1 MNAEDSKT
9 AEALRYTVLAVQRQG
24 KRRLGD
30 LLRRIN
36 LTPSQAEALEVLSE
50 HGPMTTRAV
59 GEYLLCESGSP
70 SRILSALSEKGL
82 STRSQSDTD
91 RRATLHTLTEEGK
104 EKLEQ
109 ARRYQNHFNSHFMST
124 LISQFTTEE
133 EVVALTEK
141 LAKLVSDPA
150 LSTALEL
157 RFPELSK

>member
-1 MNAEDSKT
+1 MNTDNPKT

-24 KRRLGD
+24 NRRLGD

-91 RRATLHTLTEEGK
+91 RRATLHALTEEGK

-109 ARRYQNHFNSHFMST
+109 ARRCQNDFNSHFMST
-124 LISQFTTEE
+124 LIDQFATEE
-133 EVVALTEK
+133 EIVALTEK

-150 LSTALEL
+150 LSAALEL